1 MTGSPAATNPGTGHA
16 GERDCPTCGQG
27 RMQVFYRV
35 AEVPT
40 NSCILLETEAAA
52 REWPKGEIALA
63 ACERCGFVA
72 NIAFDK
78 ALTEYSSRYEE
89 TQGFSPTFR
98 KFHEQLAEELVQ
110 RHGLRGK
117 RIVEIGCGKGEFL
130 HLLCA
135 LGDNRGL
142 GFDPAYVPAR
152 DQTLRGEQVEF
163 VADYF
168 SSRYRVE
175 EADFVACKMTLEHI
189 LETGPFVHEIRQ
201 SVHGRDDTVV
211 FIQVPEA
218 TRILGQCAFEDVY
231 YEHCSYFTP
240 ASLATLMETH
250 GFRVLRTDITYGD
263 QYLTVEASY
272 GGGPEPDLAARAR
285 EVGELQ
291 AMVASFPQRVADKM
305 RRWRDDIRARAAA
318 GQRILIWGSGSKG
331 VAFLSSLG
339 LDELI
344 REAVDINPHRRG
356 FFMPGGGQRIVSPE
370 DLPALEPDYIVV
382 MNAVYLDEI
391 RAMLAD
397 KGLSP
402 ELAAL

>member
-1 MTGSPAATNPGTGHA
+1 MGSPVSAGPSAADSLS
-16 GERDCPTCGQG
+16 ERACPTCQGGQM
-27 RMQVFYRV
+27 RVFYRV
-35 AEVPT
+35 AEVPS

-52 REWPKGEIALA
+52 RDWPKGEIALA
-63 ACERCGFVA
+63 ACNRCGFVA

-78 ALTEYSSRYEE
+78 ALTEYSARYEE
-89 TQGFSPTFR
+89 TQGFSPTFQ
-98 KFHEQLAEELVQ
+98 KFHRELAEELVE

-135 LGDNRGL
+135 LGANRGL
-142 GFDPAYVPAR
+142 GFDPAFVPSR
-152 DQTLRGEQVEF
+152 DQSLQGEQVEF
-163 VADYF
+163 IADYF
-168 SSRYRVE
+168 SERYQVD

-189 LETGPFVHEIRQ
+189 LETGSFVQEIRR

-240 ASLATLMETH
+240 ASLATLMEVH
-250 GFRVLRTDITYGD
+250 GFRVLRTDVTYGD
-263 QYLTVEASY
+263 QYLTVEACY
-272 GGGPEPDLAARAR
+272 GGGPEPDLVARAR
-285 EVGELQ
+285 EVQALQ

-305 RRWRDDIRARAAA
+305 RRWRDDVHARAAA
-318 GQRILIWGSGSKG
+318 GQRVMIWGSGSKG

-344 REAVDINPHRRG
+344 RHAVDINPHRQG
-356 FFMPGGGQRIVSPE
+356 FHMPGGGQRIVSPDE
-370 DLPALEPDYIVV
+370 LHELQPDYIIV

-391 RAMLAD
+391 RSMLAE
-397 KGLSP
+397 KGLAP